1 MLIAETSKFGCDG
14 SARRRR
20 WGKWEEGTGQ
30 GSIEGLLGKRFNC
43 SVGFQDYGAHGWEE
57 DLNTVY

>member
-1 MLIAETSKFGCDG
+1 MGG
-14 SARRRR
+14 
-20 WGKWEEGTGQ
+20 GTRQ

-43 SVGFQDYGAHGWEE
+43 SVGFQDYGAQGWEE